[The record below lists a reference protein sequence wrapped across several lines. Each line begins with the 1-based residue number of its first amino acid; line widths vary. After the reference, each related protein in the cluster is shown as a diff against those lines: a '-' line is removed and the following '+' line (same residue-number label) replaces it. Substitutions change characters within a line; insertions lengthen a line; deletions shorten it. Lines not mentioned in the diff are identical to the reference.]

1 MTTEDNTKAKITF
14 DVTKVVDDENKGTPQ
29 EIRFEEGKT
38 YELSLRSA
46 DRWVKRGVAHFASD
60 EDAAK
65 ARGASSDV
73 ALNLQDRDRVDPNA
87 SRTQPEGTGE
97 AKKPGGDG
105 GGDDDGDDLHKKTVA
120 DLKTIAAE
128 RKVDI
133 GGLTKKDDIIAAIE
147 RDGAIKE
154 SLAAGRFDDLTVAEL
169 QKVAADQEI
178 DLTGKTAKPDV
189 VEAVKAGY
197 KQPAAA

>member
-1 MTTEDNTKAKITF
+1 MTTEDNAKAKITF
-14 DVTKVVDDENKGTPQ
+14 DETKVVDDENKGTPQ
-29 EIRFEEGKT
+29 EIRFEAGKT

-87 SRTQPEGTGE
+87 SRTQPAGTGE
-97 AKKPGGDG
+97 AKKPEGDGGDG
-105 GGDDDGDDLHKKTVA
+105 ADDLHKKTVP

-133 GGLTKKDDIIAAIE
+133 AGLTKKDEIIAAIE